1 MLRPH
6 FAYLGSGRIGRLRRF
21 IGLQS
26 KTSQGLLEISVI
38 ARVAVVLG
46 AQGVAGDVNQ
56 FFVGALM

>member
-1 MLRPH
+1 MLWPH
-6 FAYLGSGRIGRLRRF
+6 FAYLGRGRIGRLGRF

-26 KTSQGLLEISVI
+26 KTSQGILEISVI